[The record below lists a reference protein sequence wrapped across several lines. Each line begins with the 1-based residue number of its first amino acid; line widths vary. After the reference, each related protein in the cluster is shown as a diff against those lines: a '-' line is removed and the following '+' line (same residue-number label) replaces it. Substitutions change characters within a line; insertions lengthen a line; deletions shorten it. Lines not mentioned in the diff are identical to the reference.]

1 MIKIINKLLALAVG
15 LLIASSCFA
24 AWPTKEI
31 TIVVPYTAGGLSD
44 RLARAISDSL
54 QKKYKVPVIVQNIPG
69 GDGAIALNNMLN
81 KDNDNH
87 TFLFG
92 TNYIISGLHFQ
103 GNNNYKKLKAATI
116 FATDPFVVFG
126 NQNNTSD
133 NFKKSVAQGD
143 AIFVAVG
150 GVNIPPDLWLSQLTP
165 RQQFQFI
172 PYKGTPPV
180 LNDVWAGTVQYGI
193 LTVGGSFNLIKEKK
207 LFPIMVS
214 STQRLKVY
222 PDVPTYK
229 ELGFNG
235 RPAEIWLGVLA
246 LDTTSNRVV
255 EQLSAD
261 VREIVAKDP
270 GMQGFKDEGLTIIN
284 LDTATSNKKIQQSI
298 QDLQ

>member
-1 MIKIINKLLALAVG
+1 MINLINKLI
-15 LLIASSCFA
+15 LLFITILFASTCFA

-31 TIVVPYTAGGLSD
+31 TIVVPYSAGGLSD
-44 RLARAISDSL
+44 RLARTIADSL
-54 QKKYKVPVIVQNIPG
+54 QKKYKVPVVVQNIPG
-69 GDGAIALNNMLN
+69 GDGAIALNSMIN

-92 TNYIISGLHFQ
+92 TNYIITGLYFQ
-103 GNNNYKKLKAATI
+103 GNTNYKKLKAASI

-143 AIFVAVG
+143 PIFMAVG
-150 GVNIPPDLWLSQLTP
+150 GVNVQPDLWLSQLTP
-165 RQQFQFI
+165 KQQFQFI

-193 LTVGGSFNLIKEKK
+193 LTVGGSFNLVKEKK
-207 LFPIMVS
+207 LMPIMVS
-214 STQRLKVY
+214 STRRLKIY

-229 ELGFNG
+229 ELGFTG
-235 RPAEIWLGVLA
+235 RPAEIWLGFLA
-246 LDTTSNRVV
+246 LDTTSNRVL

-270 GMQGFKDEGLTIIN
+270 NMQSFKDEGLTIIN
-284 LDTATSNKKIQQSI
+284 LNTTASDKKIQQSI